1 MTQPT
6 CDLYDEHGAALQ
18 VLPAHFQDFGG
29 RIRFSGPAV
38 TVKCF
43 EDNSRVKELAKTP
56 GEGRVLV
63 VDGGGSD
70 RCALLGDMIGANFE
84 KNGWAGVIVFGLI
97 RDRAE
102 LARLD
107 LGVKALGS
115 IPRPSTR
122 RDEGRVDLAIQIGEA
137 TIHPGDQV
145 FADEDGIVVL
155 PA

>member
-1 MTQPT
+1 MTPT
-6 CDLYDEHGAALQ
+6 CDLYDEYGAKLQ

-43 EDNSRVKELAKTP
+43 EDNSRVKELANTP

-84 KNGWAGVIVFGLI
+84 KNGWSGVIVFGLI

-122 RDEGRVDLAIQIGEA
+122 RDEGQVDLAIQIGEA